1 LGTGRIGH
9 FRLDGAM
16 AKAVLGIIGGSGIYD
31 LPGLENVRDEVVQS
45 PWGEPS
51 APVRHGTIAG
61 LPVVFLPRHDRG
73 HRLSPSDINYRA
85 NIDVLKRAGVTD
97 LVSLSA
103 CGSFRE
109 DLPPG
114 TFVLVDQFVDRTYKR
129 ESSFFGKGCVAHVSM
144 AHPVS
149 PRLPVHLAAAAK
161 AENIAAAQGGSYVCI
176 EGPQFSSLAESL
188 TYKSQGYSVI
198 GMTNM
203 PEAKLAREA
212 EICYASVAMVTDFDC
227 WHPDH
232 DAVTVQDIIRMLNSN
247 AEKAR
252 ALVARLAVDFPR
264 EHEPCP
270 IGSDRALDTALIT
283 APEARDPGLL
293 QKLDA
298 VAGRVLR
305 S

>member
-1 LGTGRIGH
+1 LRIG
-9 FRLDGAM
+9 
-16 AKAVLGIIGGSGIYD
+16 
-31 LPGLENVRDEVVQS
+31 E
-45 PWGEPS
+45 
-51 APVRHGTIAG
+51 IAG
-61 LPVVFLPRHDRG
+61 LPVVFLSRHHEG

-103 CGSFRE
+103 CGSFKE

-114 TFVLVDQFVDRTYKR
+114 SFMLIDQFVDRTHKR
-129 ESSFFGKGCVAHVSM
+129 ESSFFGKGLVAHVSM

-149 PRLPVHLAAAAK
+149 PLLRAQLRAAAL
-161 AENIAAAQGGSYVCI
+161 AEGIEPRWGGTYVCI
-176 EGPQFSSLAESL
+176 EGPQFSTYAESM
-188 TYKSQGYSVI
+188 TYKQLGYSAI

-212 EICYASVAMVTDFDC
+212 EICYATVAMVTDFDC

-232 DAVTVQDIIRMLNSN
+232 DAVTVQDIIKVLLAN
-247 AEKAR
+247 AEKAKK
-252 ALVARLAVDFPR
+252 LVARLARDFPR

-283 APEARDPGLL
+283 VPEARDPDLIK
-293 QKLDA
+293 KLDA
-298 VAGRVLR
+298 VAGRVLGG
-305 S
+305 

>member
-1 LGTGRIGH
+1 MTN
-9 FRLDGAM
+9 
-16 AKAVLGIIGGSGIYD
+16 AVLGIIGGSGVYD
-31 LPGLENVRDEVVQS
+31 LPELENVHEEAISS

-51 APVRHGTIAG
+51 ANVRHGTIAG
-61 LPVVFLPRHDRG
+61 LPIVFLPRHDRG

-97 LVSLSA
+97 LISLSA
-103 CGSFRE
+103 CGSFKQE
-109 DLPPG
+109 LPPG
-114 TFVLVDQFVDRTYKR
+114 SFVLVDQFIDRTHRR

-149 PRLPVHLAAAAK
+149 PRLRIHLAAAAD
-161 AENIAAAQGGSYVCI
+161 AEGIAITRGGTYVCM
-176 EGPQFSSLAESL
+176 EGPQFSSYAESM
-188 TYKSQGYSVI
+188 TYKTLGYSVI

-232 DAVTVQDIIRMLNSN
+232 DAVTVQDIIRVLATN
-247 AEKAR
+247 ADKAKG
-252 ALVARLAVDFPR
+252 LVARLAKDFPR

-283 APEARDPGLL
+283 APEARDPALL
-293 QKLDA
+293 RKLDA
-298 VAGRVLR
+298 IAGRVLR

>member
-1 LGTGRIGH
+1 
-9 FRLDGAM
+9 M
-16 AKAVLGIIGGSGIYD
+16 ARAVLGIIGGSGIYD
-31 LPGLENVRDEVVQS
+31 LPGLENVREERIGS

-51 APVRHGTIAG
+51 GALKRGEIAG
-61 LPVVFLPRHDRG
+61 LPVVFLPRHDKG

-103 CGSFRE
+103 CGSFKE
-109 DLPPG
+109 ELPPG

-129 ESSFFGKGCVAHVSM
+129 ESSFFGKGLVAHVSM

-149 PRLPVHLAAAAK
+149 PLLRQRIDEAAG
-161 AENIAAAQGGSYVCI
+161 AENIPLARGGTYVCM
-176 EGPQFSSLAESL
+176 EGPQFSTYAESI
-188 TYKSQGYSVI
+188 TYKTLGYSVI

-212 EICYASVAMVTDFDC
+212 EICYATVAMVTDFDC
-227 WHPDH
+227 WHPGH
-232 DAVTVQDIIRMLNSN
+232 DAVTVQDVIKVLGGNV
-247 AEKAR
+247 EKAKR
-252 ALVARLAVDFPR
+252 LVARLAQAFPR

-283 APEARDPGLL
+283 APEARDPDLL
-293 QKLDA
+293 RKLDA
-298 VAGRVLR
+298 VAGRVLKA
-305 S
+305 

>member
-1 LGTGRIGH
+1 MT
-9 FRLDGAM
+9 
-16 AKAVLGIIGGSGIYD
+16 KAVLGVIGGSGIYE
-31 LPGLENVRDEVVQS
+31 LPGLANAREQRIAS

-51 APVRHGTIAG
+51 GPLRIGDIAG
-61 LPVVFLPRHDRG
+61 LPVVFLSRHDQG

-85 NIDVLKRAGVTD
+85 NIDVLKRAGATD

-103 CGSFRE
+103 CGSFKE
-109 DLPPG
+109 ELPPG

-129 ESSFFGKGCVAHVSM
+129 ESSFFGKGLVAHVSM

-149 PRLPVHLAAAAK
+149 PLLRAHLRNAAR
-161 AENIAAAQGGSYVCI
+161 AEGIEPGWGGTYVCM
-176 EGPQFSSLAESL
+176 EGPQFSTYAESM
-188 TYKSQGYSVI
+188 TYKQLGYSVI

-212 EICYASVAMVTDFDC
+212 EICYATVAMVTDFDC

-232 DAVTVQDIIRMLNSN
+232 DAVTVQDIIKVLLAN
-247 AEKAR
+247 AEKAKG
-252 ALVARLAVDFPR
+252 LVARLARDFPR

-283 APEARDPGLL
+283 APEARDPELIK
-293 QKLDA
+293 KLDA

-305 S
+305 R

>member
-1 LGTGRIGH
+1 MT
-9 FRLDGAM
+9 
-16 AKAVLGIIGGSGIYD
+16 KSVLGIIGGSGIYD
-31 LPGLENVRDEVVQS
+31 LPGLENVREERVES

-51 APVRHGTIAG
+51 SALHKGEVDG
-61 LPVVFLPRHDRG
+61 LPVVFLTRHDKG

-103 CGSFRE
+103 CGSFKE
-109 DLPPG
+109 ELPPG

-129 ESSFFGKGCVAHVSM
+129 ESSFFGKGLVAHVSM

-149 PRLPVHLAAAAK
+149 PRLRLRVDEASGKEGIPVVH
-161 AENIAAAQGGSYVCI
+161 GGIYVCI
-176 EGPQFSSLAESL
+176 EGPQFSTYAESM
-188 TYKSQGYSVI
+188 TYKALGYSVI

-212 EICYASVAMVTDFDC
+212 EICYVSVAMVTDFDC

-232 DAVTVQDIIRMLNSN
+232 DAVTVQDIISVLNDN
-247 AEKAR
+247 AER
-252 ALVARLAVDFPR
+252 AKRLVARLAKDFPR

-270 IGSDRALDTALIT
+270 VGSDRALDTAMIT
-283 APEARDPGLL
+283 APEARDPVLIAR
-293 QKLDA
+293 LDA
-298 VAGRVLR
+298 VAGRVLGR
-305 S
+305 